1 MISGLLIYILYFKN
15 EEFIYISW
23 QILKL
28 FVWKI
33 SKIIM
38 FMREIIKVFDCVIT
52 EHWMKWWDIKEIM
65 GANSR
70 FRKLKDGP
78 GKFVGIWELL

>member
-1 MISGLLIYILYFKN
+1 
-15 EEFIYISW
+15 
-23 QILKL
+23 
-28 FVWKI
+28 
-33 SKIIM
+33 M

-52 EHWMKWWDIKEIM
+52 EHWMEWWDIKEIM